1 MVKDFDGQ
9 ALDVSAPF
17 LELCKS
23 KKIVQKQPEQF
34 GKNNP
39 DRDRLPNVVPDV
51 QFGSPAWSRGDGM
64 GCQRCSIIVD
74 SQFTIAI
81 PLSTA
86 RRTFQLARWPHL
98 AGRAPLCSTS
108 EGMA

>member
-1 MVKDFDGQ
+1 MVKNFDGQ

-64 GCQRCSIIVD
+64 SAVFDNRRFAVHDSDSAVNSPEDLSACALATLGWQSPIV
-74 SQFTIAI
+74 
-81 PLSTA
+81 
-86 RRTFQLARWPHL
+86 
-98 AGRAPLCSTS
+98 
-108 EGMA
+108 